1 MKIDKRKKKNTTM
14 RIDFMASA
22 KQIAWRKKFAKKY
35 ANKGKGKSTKSKK
48 SNSTKPKSKF
58 QQTGK
63 KKDMVA
69 GVDYYK
75 DMRTLLGTAKK
86 PKTKSWKSK
95 K

>member
-1 MKIDKRKKKNTTM
+1 
-14 RIDFMASA
+14 MASA
-22 KQIAWRKKFAKKY
+22 KQIAWRKKFGKLYGKKKKTGTKGAKAK
-35 ANKGKGKSTKSKK
+35 
-48 SNSTKPKSKF
+48 KSKF
-58 QQTGK
+58 K
-63 KKDMVA
+63 NKADFNKRAVA

>member
-22 KQIAWRKKFAKKY
+22 KQIAWRKKFAKLYGKKK
-35 ANKGKGKSTKSKK
+35 KGAKSSKPK
-48 SNSTKPKSKF
+48 KSKF
-58 QQTGK
+58 DKTGK

-75 DMRTLLGTAKK
+75 DMRDLLGTAKK
-86 PKTKSWKSK
+86 PKTKGWKSK
-95 K
+95 R

>member
-1 MKIDKRKKKNTTM
+1 MKIDQKENISNTMIT
-14 RIDFMASA
+14 DFMPSKAQ
-22 KQIAWRKKFAKKY
+22 KAWRKKFAKLYGKKK
-35 ANKGKGKSTKSKK
+35 KGAKSSKPK
-48 SNSTKPKSKF
+48 KSKF
-58 QQTGK
+58 DKTGK

>member
-1 MKIDKRKKKNTTM
+1 M
-14 RIDFMASA
+14 RTDFMASA
-22 KQIAWRKKFAKKY
+22 KQIAWRKKFARMSK
-35 ANKGKGKSTKSKK
+35 AGKFKKSTSP
-48 SNSTKPKSKF
+48 KPKSKF
-58 QQTGK
+58 AKTGK

-75 DMRTLLGTAKK
+75 DMRDLLGTAKK

>member
-1 MKIDKRKKKNTTM
+1 MRKLKNGL
-14 RIDFMASA
+14 RLWEVGKMASA
-22 KQIAWRKKFAKKY
+22 KQIAWRKKFAKLYGKK
-35 ANKGKGKSTKSKK
+35 KGAKSSKPK
-48 SNSTKPKSKF
+48 KSKF
-58 QQTGK
+58 AKTGK
-63 KKDMVA
+63 MKDMVA